1 MTRHW
6 QRWRITLI
14 KDPGRRRITKSP
26 PAYSGH
32 SPGPHPPNFYPYPL
46 QYHHHAPSPPRGH
59 HPRGSYGS
67 RGYYQQQQAPY
78 AVHYPAK
85 YSPLSHHYPSS
96 NAPVLPR
103 SGWQQQRRQ
112 PISLLPKRLLM
123 PVPIT
128 PQEPLTKSETPP
140 PPPPQTSSNISVSA
154 EATLVVA
161 TTSTAPTPSRIYT
174 CSSASSGCSFHIHGY
189 ASNTTSSCF
198 QKIPGFPPLPLH
210 LFFGFC
216 ICWSIA

>member
-1 MTRHW
+1 MPYTT
-6 QRWRITLI
+6 QLNTTLCH
-14 KDPGRRRITKSP
+14 TTT
-26 PAYSGH
+26 
-32 SPGPHPPNFYPYPL
+32 HPPTLLF
-46 QYHHHAPSPPRGH
+46 
-59 HPRGSYGS
+59 
-67 RGYYQQQQAPY
+67 
-78 AVHYPAK
+78 
-85 YSPLSHHYPSS
+85 
-96 NAPVLPR
+96 LPR
-103 SGWQQQRRQ
+103 PGWQQQRRQ
-112 PISLLPKRLLM
+112 PISPLPKRLSM

-128 PQEPLTKSETPP
+128 PQEPPTKSETPP

-154 EATLVVA
+154 ETTLVVP